1 MCELKALREA
11 RGLTQEQLSELSG
24 VNRASI
30 ARYETSVRVSMTIDT
45 AKRLAGALGC
55 TVSALLGEK
64 PTDQR
69 GDQDNDEHQD

>member
-55 TVSALLGEK
+55 TVSVLLGEE

-69 GDQDNDEHQD
+69 G